1 MIIDVHYHLIPILPE
16 EMIEGLIRDPMRAAA
31 IIGKKITKDQIF
43 KMAAQDYQDPEGEKL
58 LKSMEEAGVDFT
70 VVCAVD
76 NAGNPDITAE
86 LVQAQ
91 NQIVGGIARRH
102 PDRLMALAGVDPR
115 RPQGP
120 DMLKQCFEE
129 FGMKGLKYHPDWGFD
144 PISPESYTL
153 LEYLE
158 ANKGI
163 LLTHTGPMYPPSR
176 NRFTDAMLLSD
187 IGVDFPDLKVIA
199 AHMGQ
204 VNWRPWASLAHLQPN
219 LYGDLAMWA
228 PFAFGRF
235 DFFCRELRDI
245 IDYVGVSKVLFGT
258 DDPIFSM
265 VISTKDWVHLIRDLP
280 KKASSGISFTE
291 EEVSAILGGNAAE
304 MLGLKQP
311 AT

>member
-1 MIIDVHYHLIPILPE
+1 MIVDVHYHLIPMLPE
-16 EMIEGLIRDPMRAAA
+16 EMIEGLIRDPMRAAQ
-31 IIGKKITKDQIF
+31 ITGKKITKDQIL
-43 KMAAQDYQDPEGEKL
+43 KMALDEYQDPDGEKTL
-58 LKSMEEAGVDFT
+58 RSMEEAGVDFT
-70 VVCAVD
+70 LVCAVD

-91 NQIVGGIARRH
+91 NQMVGNIAQKH
-102 PDRLMALAGVDPR
+102 PKKLMALAGVDPR

-144 PISPESYTL
+144 PISPESYKL

-176 NRFTDAMLLSD
+176 GRFSDAMLLSD

-228 PFAFGRF
+228 PFALGRF
-235 DFFCRELRDI
+235 EFFCRELRDI
-245 IDYVGVSKVLFGT
+245 IDYVGVSKILFGT
-258 DDPIFSM
+258 DDPIFRM
-265 VISTKDWVHLIRDLP
+265 VIPTADWIRSIKDLP
-280 KKASSGISFTE
+280 KNAPKGISFTE
-291 EEVSAILGGNAAE
+291 EEVNAILGDNAAD
-304 MLGLKQP
+304 MLGLG
-311 AT
+311 